1 MTIKTGARVHALTEK
16 YRPKTESELIG
27 NEKAI
32 NKFKDALSEGKHCL
46 LYGLPGIGKTS
57 AVYAIAS
64 DLGYSVVEVNAS
76 DERRKGEL
84 ESLLGRVKMKGFRK
98 WLLLMDEVDGIRNW
112 GLVQKILTEAAH
124 PVVLVANDEYK
135 IPKKLKDLSVKVR
148 FYRPKLSE
156 VVKRVKHIAKA
167 ERLDVKYGEISGDV
181 RSSINAVM
189 YGGAKY
195 EIENHFDMVSLALS
209 RGIVGDLS
217 DDDLV
222 WLLDNLHQFYRGRDL
237 YEASQL
243 LALAARTRLD
253 VLRLLPRGRGKPL
266 YPYFLR
272 RKRVLG
278 GKR

>member
-1 MTIKTGARVHALTEK
+1 MLTEK
-16 YRPKTESELIG
+16 YRPKTEAELIG

-32 NKFKDALSEGKHCL
+32 DKLKDALSEGNHCF
-46 LYGLPGIGKTS
+46 LYGPPGIGKTS
-57 AVYAIAS
+57 AVYAVAS

-76 DERRKGEL
+76 DERRKVEL
-84 ESLLGRVKMKGFRK
+84 ESLLARVKMKGFRK

-112 GLVQKILTEAAH
+112 NLVQSILKESAH
-124 PVVLVANDEYK
+124 PVVMVANDEYK
-135 IPKKLKDLSVKVR
+135 VPKKVKDLTVKAR

-156 VVKRVKHIAKA
+156 VVKRVKEIAKA
-167 ERLDVKYGEISGDV
+167 EGQDVKYGVISGDI

-189 YGGAKY
+189 YGGEKY
-195 EIENHFDMVSLALS
+195 EIENHFDMVNLALS
-209 RGIVGDLS
+209 RGVTWDL
-217 DDDLV
+217 DDNDLI

-237 YEASQL
+237 YEATQI

-253 VLRLLPRGRGKPL
+253 VLSLLPRGRGKPL

-278 GKR
+278 GEGRKK

>member
-1 MTIKTGARVHALTEK
+1 MLTAK
-16 YRPKTESELIG
+16 YRPKTESDLIG
-27 NEKAI
+27 NEKALD
-32 NKFKDALSEGKHCL
+32 KFKDALREGKHCF

-76 DERRKGEL
+76 DERRKDDL
-84 ESLLGRVKMKGFRK
+84 ESLLDRVKMKGFRK
-98 WLLLMDEVDGIRNW
+98 WLLLMDEADGIRNW
-112 GLVQKILTEAAH
+112 GLVQRILTEAAH
-124 PVVLVANDEYK
+124 PVVMVANDEYK
-135 IPKKLKDLSVKVR
+135 VPKKVKDMSVKVR
-148 FYRPKLSE
+148 FYRPRLSD
-156 VVKRVKHIAKA
+156 VVKRVKHIA
-167 ERLDVKYGEISGDV
+167 ESEGLDVKYGEISGDV
-181 RSSINAVM
+181 RSSINATM

-195 EIENHFDMVSLALS
+195 EIENHFDMVNLALS
-209 RGIVGDLS
+209 SGIIGDLS
-217 DDDLV
+217 DDDMV

-243 LALAARTRLD
+243 LALAARTKLG
-253 VLRLLPRGRGKPL
+253 VLKLLPRGRGKPL

>member
-1 MTIKTGARVHALTEK
+1 MLTEK
-16 YRPKTESELIG
+16 YRPKTEADLIG
-27 NEKAI
+27 NEKPLD
-32 NKFKDALSEGKHCL
+32 KFKDALHEGKHCF

-76 DERRKGEL
+76 DERRKNEL

-112 GLVQKILTEAAH
+112 GLVQRILTEAAH
-124 PVVLVANDEYK
+124 PVVMVANDEYK
-135 IPKKLKDLSVKVR
+135 VLKKVKDMSVKVR
-148 FYRPKLSE
+148 FYRPNLSE
-156 VVKRVKHIAKA
+156 VVKRVKHIAKS
-167 ERLDVKYGEISGDV
+167 EGLDVKYGDISGDV

-189 YGGAKY
+189 YGGARY
-195 EIENHFDMVSLALS
+195 EIENHFDMVNLALS
-209 RGIVGDLS
+209 SGIVGDLS

-237 YEASQL
+237 YEATQL
-243 LALAARTRLD
+243 LALAARTRLSA
-253 VLRLLPRGRGKPL
+253 LSLLPRGRGKPL

-272 RKRVLG
+272 RKKVWG

>member
-1 MTIKTGARVHALTEK
+1 MLTEK

-27 NEKAI
+27 NEKAVD
-32 NKFKDALSEGKHCL
+32 KFKDALSEDKHCL
-46 LYGLPGIGKTS
+46 LYGPPGIGKTS

-64 DLGYSVVEVNAS
+64 DLGYSVVDVNAS
-76 DERRKGEL
+76 DSRRKDDL
-84 ESLLGRVKMKGFRK
+84 ESLLARVKMKGFRK

-112 GLVQKILTEAAH
+112 SLVQNILSEAAH
-124 PVVLVANDEYK
+124 PVVMVANDEYD
-135 IPKKLKDLSVKVR
+135 IPKKVKDMSVKVR
-148 FYRPKLSE
+148 FYRPNLSE

-167 ERLDVKYGEISGDV
+167 EGLDIKYSKISGDI
-181 RSSINAVM
+181 RSSINATM
-189 YGGAKY
+189 YGGDRY

-209 RGIVGDLS
+209 NGVIWDLS

-237 YEASQL
+237 YEATQL

-253 VLRLLPRGRGKPL
+253 VLSLLPRGRGKPL

>member
-1 MTIKTGARVHALTEK
+1 MLTEK
-16 YRPKTESELIG
+16 YRPKTESDLIG

-32 NKFKDALSEGKHCL
+32 DKFKDALSEGKHCF
-46 LYGLPGIGKTS
+46 LYGPPGIGKTS
-57 AVYAIAS
+57 AAYALAS

-76 DERRKGEL
+76 DARRKDDL

-112 GLVQKILTEAAH
+112 GLVRKILTEAAH
-124 PVVLVANDEYK
+124 PVVMVANDEYG
-135 IPKKLKDLSVKVR
+135 IPKKVKDMSVKVR
-148 FYRPKLSE
+148 FYRPGLSE
-156 VVKRVKHIAKA
+156 VVGKVKQIAK
-167 ERLDVKYGEISGDV
+167 EEGLDVKYGEISGDV

-209 RGIVGDLS
+209 SGVIGDLS

-222 WLLDNLHQFYRGRDL
+222 WLLDNLHQFYRGRAL
-237 YEASQL
+237 YEATQI

-253 VLRLLPRGRGKPL
+253 VLSLLPRGRGKPL

-272 RKRVLG
+272 RKRVLSG
-278 GKR
+278 EGRKK